1 MTLTVTPIGD
11 NPQVPGVTGYSYI
24 PDQLIAGNLK
34 LVTSPVVVS
43 GTGVLPRGTVL
54 GQKTTQSVEVT
65 PGATNTGNGTVGST
79 GVGASVK
86 YGTYTLTAT
95 APTIFSVT
103 DPEGTVLGNAT
114 AGTAFSTG
122 NEVLFTITA
131 GSTAFAAGDSFSL
144 YVPQSTGDYVVS
156 VKTASDG
163 SQTPSAILATSVD
176 TTNGPVTVDAY
187 VMGEFNARAI
197 SYDSSWTLPALQ
209 AALRSFS
216 IFVKFTVSAADPS

>member
-1 MTLTVTPIGD
+1 MTLTLTPIGD
-11 NPQVPGVTGYSYI
+11 NPQVPSATAYSYI

-34 LVTSPVVVS
+34 LVTAPIVVS
-43 GTGVLPRGTVL
+43 SGGVLPRGTVL
-54 GQKTTQSVEVT
+54 GQRTTQSVEVT
-65 PGATNTGNGTVGST
+65 AGTNTGNGTVGST
-79 GVGASVK
+79 GVGTAVK
-86 YGTYTLTAT
+86 FGTYTLTAT

-131 GSTAFAAGDSFSL
+131 GSTAFVAGDSFTL
-144 YVPQSTGDYVVS
+144 FVPQSTGDYLVS

-163 SQTPSAILATSVD
+163 SQTPSAVLATTVD

-209 AALRSFS
+209 AALRPLS